1 MRTAP
6 MATGTMT
13 EPQTATETAAPTTVA
28 VAQGRTSGAEPRT
41 DWTTVREQDKFSR
54 KGVATAIDNILP
66 AINRAR
72 VGPHNWES
80 RNSHRLTSRPDH
92 NRRSKAI
99 KLLHGLAPVMRHQCK
114 WYPDVYP
121 EAEMQNCPRGCGREE
136 TQSHMLT
143 CRTGAQET
151 QSDSDG
157 IKTRWTNELL
167 RVARTHAIPP
177 SPTILISPEWHQ
189 DTETATARDRRAK
202 RKLRAM
208 KATLQDQWL
217 EMLEE
222 RYPAWNERC
231 DLQIRRKN
239 ETPVKARKR
248 RILMK
253 QPRVSASA
261 VSSDQRMAAV
271 PPIPEE
277 WRGKPPT

>member
-1 MRTAP
+1 ITKCNENSSNGHRNNDGTAD
-6 MATGTMT
+6 GHGN
-13 EPQTATETAAPTTVA
+13 
-28 VAQGRTSGAEPRT
+28 GRAHHSGGSPGQDFRSGAENGP
-41 DWTTVREQDKFSR
+41 DD
-54 KGVATAIDNILP
+54 ATAIDIILP

-167 RVARTHAIPP
+167 RVARTHTIPP

-261 VSSDQRMAAV
+261 PKQKQGIHEYMMEG
-271 PPIPEE
+271 IPQ
-277 WRGKPPT
+277 P